1 MSDLPSLSSH
11 TPGQLTREFVR
22 LYLLRQRRFAHDQG
36 IPPQGRLLGMLHRHG
51 AMTQGELGRMAGLD
65 KSWISRGIDRMV
77 EEGWVE
83 RVPLASDRRCM
94 ELHLTD
100 KGRDLAKA
108 TNAQLDENA
117 EALFEHIA
125 AEHHAPIAQ
134 ALQALVDALARLEQS
149 SQREDV

>member
-1 MSDLPSLSSH
+1 MPDLPSSQ
-11 TPGQLTREFVR
+11 TPGHLMREFVR
-22 LYLLRQRRFAHDQG
+22 LYLIRQRRFAHDHG
-36 IPPQGRLLGMLHRHG
+36 IPPQGRLLGMLLRNG
-51 AMTQGELGRMAGLD
+51 PLTQGELGRIAGLD

-100 KGRDLAKA
+100 KGRQLAHA
-108 TNAQLDENA
+108 TNVQLDENA

-125 AEHHAPIAQ
+125 AGQHAPIAQ
-134 ALQALVDALARLEQS
+134 ALQALIDALTQLECGNPQ
-149 SQREDV
+149 EGV

>member
-1 MSDLPSLSSH
+1 MSDLPSLASH

-36 IPPQGRLLGMLHRHG
+36 IPPQGRLLGMLLRNG
-51 AMTQGELGRMAGLD
+51 PLTQGELGRIAGLD

-94 ELHLTD
+94 ELHLTA
-100 KGRDLAKA
+100 KGRELAEV
-108 TNAQLDENA
+108 TNAQLDANA
-117 EALFEHIA
+117 EVLFEHVA
-125 AEHHAPIAQ
+125 ATQHAPIQQ
-134 ALQALVDALARLEQS
+134 ALQALIDALRQLEDNTPQ
-149 SQREDV
+149 EGV